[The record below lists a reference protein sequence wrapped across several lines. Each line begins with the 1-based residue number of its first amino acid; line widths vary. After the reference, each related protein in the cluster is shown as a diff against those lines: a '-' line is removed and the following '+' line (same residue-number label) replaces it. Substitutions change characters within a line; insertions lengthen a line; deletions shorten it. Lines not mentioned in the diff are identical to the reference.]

1 MMRTAPET
9 RQPSGLPGASIRDVH
24 IGPRRLPGRLQI
36 PDQAQGLVILV
47 HGAGSGRLSPRHAY
61 AVARLH
67 EAKFAT
73 LLFDLLSEE
82 ESADRR
88 HVFDIGLLAGRVGQA
103 IALAKAEPLLAG
115 LAIGLFGASTGAAA
129 ALRAAA
135 AHPGVIT
142 ALVSRGG
149 RPDLAGEAL
158 GEVAS
163 PSLFIV
169 GGEDKDVRVLNETAR
184 ARMACVTDL
193 IVIPGAGHLFE
204 EPGALAAALD
214 AACAWFS
221 RYLHTEAR

>member
-1 MMRTAPET
+1 MTTNPPVPGSAAFIDP
-9 RQPSGLPGASIRDVH
+9 PGLEAFLGV
-24 IGPRRLPGRLQI
+24 PRFPR
-36 PDQAQGLVILV
+36 GLVVFV
-47 HGAGSGRLSPRHAY
+47 HGSGSSRHSPRNVQ
-61 AVARLH
+61 VA
-67 EAKFAT
+67 EALQLQGFAT
-73 LLFDLLSEE
+73 LLFDLLT
-82 ESADRR
+82 ADEGELRR
-88 HVFDIGLLAGRVGQA
+88 NVFDIGLLGDRVSD
-103 IALAKAEPLLAG
+103 ALRWVAQDPRTRDLA
-115 LAIGLFGASTGAAA
+115 LGLFGASTGAAA

-158 GEVAS
+158 AEVAS

-169 GGEDKDVRVLNETAR
+169 GGEDKDVRVLNERAR
-184 ARMACVTDL
+184 ARMACITDL